1 MDKIRLYMHE
11 EILVTP
17 SETSAKEA
25 AHMMK
30 ENAVSSLLVME
41 NNDYVGIVTHRD
53 MSEKLVAEGLDP
65 NGVTAASIMESPLI
79 TLEASLPMNEALL
92 AMKKNQIRHIVAT
105 VDGKVAGILSITDFA
120 HYHSLTLADPVSEF
134 WSNSE
139 ALLDE
144 KMSAYAL
151 EKLLRGMAEKLGDE
165 SKTTKAIRDKEARS
179 VIIECATGEGLND
192 FADILNLFSGEGE

>member
-1 MDKIRLYMHE
+1 
-11 EILVTP
+11 
-17 SETSAKEA
+17 
-25 AHMMK
+25 
-30 ENAVSSLLVME
+30 
-41 NNDYVGIVTHRD
+41 
-53 MSEKLVAEGLDP
+53 
-65 NGVTAASIMESPLI
+65 
-79 TLEASLPMNEALL
+79 
-92 AMKKNQIRHIVAT
+92 MKKNQIRHIVAT